1 MPAEI
6 FIKPRSGPP
15 VDECVTVR
23 EAAEELSRRTGKS
36 LYEAMYELMLE
47 VKRGKYAVESGAG
60 TFGEYLLGPG
70 GTWLWT
76 VLALAAAAALLAL
89 FAESPPLIYLRYVL
103 GALFVLYLPGYAIIE
118 ALYPKAG
125 ELTPLERLALSIGLS
140 LAVVPLVGLALNYT
154 PFGIR
159 LQPVVISLAALTA
172 GTSIAAAYRKYRVE
186 RLGSICTKA

>member
-1 MPAEI
+1 M
-6 FIKPRSGPP
+6 
-15 VDECVTVR
+15 DECVTVR

-36 LYEAMYELMLE
+36 LYEAAYELMLE

-70 GTWLWT
+70 GAWLWA
-76 VLALAAAAALLAL
+76 VLALVAAAALLAL
-89 FAESPPLIYLRYVL
+89 FVEASPVVYLRYVL

-140 LAVVPLVGLALNYT
+140 LAAVPLVGLALNYA
-154 PFGIR
+154 PLGIR
-159 LQPVVISLAALTA
+159 LQPVVASLAALTA
-172 GTSIAAAYRKYRVE
+172 GAAIAAAYRKYRAE
-186 RLGSICTKA
+186 RLGSVCTEA